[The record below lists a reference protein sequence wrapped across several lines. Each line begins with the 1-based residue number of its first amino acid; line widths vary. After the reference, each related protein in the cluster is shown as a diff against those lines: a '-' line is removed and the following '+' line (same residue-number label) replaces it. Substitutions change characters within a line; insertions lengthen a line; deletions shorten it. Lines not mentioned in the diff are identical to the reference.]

1 MKFTVAKELFDKLP
15 EVCFGVVVARG
26 IDNTKDRPEIRDLL
40 AAQVSRVEDYYA
52 EKKIKEAAEIL
63 PYREAMQALGVNPNK
78 FMCSI
83 EALLSR
89 VAKKKGMPNINAA
102 VDLGNAVSLKHL
114 VPLGAH
120 DLDSFL
126 GDMEVRPA
134 VAEDTFVPF
143 GETETEKPDQGEFVY
158 VSGHTVRT
166 RRWIWR
172 QSEHGKIVS
181 STTNIFFP
189 LDGFKN
195 ANEADI
201 LAARDELAQ
210 KLVEFFGC
218 AVKTGF
224 IDRNNQSC
232 EL

>member
-1 MKFTVAKELFDKLP
+1 MKFTVAAELFDKLP
-15 EVCFGVVVARG
+15 EACFGVVVARNM
-26 IDNTKDRPEIRDLL
+26 DNTVDRPEIRDLL
-40 AAQVSRVEDYYA
+40 AVQVGRVEDYYA
-52 EKKIKEAAEIL
+52 GKKIKEAAEIL
-63 PYREAMQALGVNPNK
+63 PYREAMQTLGVNPNK

-89 VAKKKGMPNINAA
+89 VAKKKGLPHINAA

-120 DLDSFL
+120 DLASFE

-134 VAEDTFVPF
+134 VAADTFVPF
-143 GETETEKPDQGEFVY
+143 GETGAEKPEAGEFVY

-172 QSEHGKIVS
+172 QSEHGKIAS
-181 STTNIFFP
+181 STSDIFFP

-195 ANEADI
+195 ANEAGI
-201 LAARDELAQ
+201 LAARDELAR
-210 KLVEFFGC
+210 KLAEFFGC
-218 AVKTGF
+218 AVNTGF
-224 IDRNNQSC
+224 IDRNNRFC